1 MHFINFLNESSRA
14 SEMLA
19 TSNNNKMEFYLFI
32 FTLYTTTIP
41 FENSHFYFIF
51 PHHIVTSH
59 IKCAKL

>member
-19 TSNNNKMEFYLFI
+19 TSNNNKMKFFI

-41 FENSHFYFIF
+41 FENSHFILFFRI
-51 PHHIVTSH
+51 I
-59 IKCAKL
+59 L